1 MQKILGAAFVLLV
14 LTGIILA
21 QTVSPNERKEKMS
34 KILVVYYSH
43 SGNTREIANT
53 LQELAGGDIF
63 EIQTAAPYPAE
74 YSAIVEQVRKEK
86 SAGVKPK
93 IKGGFAGGQDYDIVF
108 LGSPCWYGTIA
119 TPVETF
125 LSEQD
130 FSGKTLVPFITH
142 GGSGLSNAVRDI
154 RALQPSVNVVS
165 AKAFSRS
172 GVRDAKKEVADWLAA
187 FL

>member
-1 MQKILGAAFVLLV
+1 MRKILGIVFVLLV

-43 SGNTREIANT
+43 SGNTREIART
-53 LQELAGGDIF
+53 LQDLTGGGIF
-63 EIQTAAPYPAE
+63 EIQTVTPYPAE

-86 SAGVKPK
+86 SAGFKPK
-93 IKGGFAGGQDYDIVF
+93 IKDGFAGSQDYDIVF

-119 TPVETF
+119 TPVEAF

-130 FSGKTLVPFITH
+130 FSGKTIVPFITH
-142 GGSGLSNAVRDI
+142 GGSGLGSAAQDI
-154 RALQPSVNVVS
+154 SALQPSANV
-165 AKAFSRS
+165 AHGKAFNRS
-172 GVRDAKKEVADWLAA
+172 SARSAQKEIADWLAS